1 MDIYDFST
9 ISRTF
14 FCGTL
19 SDNEESFIRFLCDG
33 MSNGIETPV
42 HPKEI
47 ERQERMCKRKGK
59 RMPMF
64 SGTPKSFKT
73 RGNGRY
79 DNSVIFI
86 SGGAGFG
93 TKDDDFFGEVLGKIN
108 NISRQNN
115 SYVVI
120 VRGSKDDP
128 SYFTE
133 HKFDLSNVKL
143 VPDYS
148 VIRMKGFDV
157 LCVGGGLTID
167 RQWRIEQGK
176 RLGKTL
182 YFEGCRSVFDDKSL
196 SDVLNDFKIACVVT
210 TDAPTFVPPSIDLSN
225 SSKWVANDKD
235 IISDMTAQR
244 LVMDRIYNEMTRLN
258 KKPYIW
264 CHNSSIDDTNSTL
277 NNIRYISSST
287 SNVIFDA
294 QDLCVASFG
303 IGLDGEKC
311 GKKIRNGRKQPSSSC
326 QNLRNPFADADVPH
340 IDWFAAPNNLRG
352 EQVRRDEEGRDGET
366 MTLDGGAALGD
377 VRITTEAMEEA
388 VRRYNRNN
396 NFDNLYY
403 GEIDHPAEPE
413 NRLMG
418 RMGRY
423 DADNL
428 NAMYTVAGTATAA
441 TVTDAV
447 LDQTVVRNATMQVSE

>member
-19 SDNEESFIRFLCDG
+19 SDNEESFIRLLCDG

-47 ERQERMCKRKGK
+47 ERQERIGKRKGK
-59 RMPMF
+59 RMSML
-64 SGTPKSFKT
+64 SGALKPFKT

-108 NISRQNN
+108 NISKQNN
-115 SYVVI
+115 SYVII

-148 VIRMKGFDV
+148 VVRMKGFDV

-258 KKPYIW
+258 KKPYVW

-287 SNVIFDA
+287 SNVIFDT

-303 IGLDGEKC
+303 ISLDGEKYV
-311 GKKIRNGRKQPSSSC
+311 GGRKSKFIKKPSPSYY
-326 QNLRNPFADADVPH
+326 QNTRNPFDDADIPH
-340 IDWFAAPNNLRG
+340 IDWYAAPNNLRG
-352 EQVRRDEEGRDGET
+352 EQVRRNEDGRDGET

-377 VRITTEAMEEA
+377 TRITTESMEELM
-388 VRRYNRNN
+388 RRCRN
-396 NFDNLYY
+396 DDYY
-403 GEIDHPAEPE
+403 VEVGHPVEPE
-413 NRLMG
+413 NRLRG
-418 RMGRY
+418 RLEVE
-423 DADNL
+423 DL
-428 NAMYTVAGTATAA
+428 NDIYTIAGSATAA
-441 TVTDAV
+441 TITT
-447 LDQTVVRNATMQVSE
+447 TVPEQEAVRNATAQVSE